1 MKDSLNE
8 KIKLLTQSYLTLHD
22 GDKAKKIQLNPKS
35 KDTTKKKQIQK
46 QIPMLDTFFG
56 KREQ

>member
-1 MKDSLNE
+1 MKDTLNE
-8 KIKLLTQSYLTLHD
+8 KIKLLTQSYLTILD

-35 KDTTKKKQIQK
+35 KDTTKKKQI
-46 QIPMLDTFFG
+46 PMLDTFFG

>member
-1 MKDSLNE
+1 MKDTLNE
-8 KIKLLTQSYLTLHD
+8 KIKLLTQSYLTIHD
-22 GDKAKKIQLNPKS
+22 GTKEKKIPLNPKS
-35 KDTTKKKQIQK
+35 KDTTKEK

>member
-8 KIKLLTQSYLTLHD
+8 KIKLLTQSYLTIHD
-22 GDKAKKIQLNPKS
+22 GTKEKKIQLIPKS
-35 KDTTKKKQIQK
+35 KDTTKEK

>member
-1 MKDSLNE
+1 MKDTLNE
-8 KIKLLTQSYLTLHD
+8 KIKLLTKSYLTLHG

-35 KDTTKKKQIQK
+35 KDTTKKKQI
-46 QIPMLDTFFG
+46 PMRDTFFG